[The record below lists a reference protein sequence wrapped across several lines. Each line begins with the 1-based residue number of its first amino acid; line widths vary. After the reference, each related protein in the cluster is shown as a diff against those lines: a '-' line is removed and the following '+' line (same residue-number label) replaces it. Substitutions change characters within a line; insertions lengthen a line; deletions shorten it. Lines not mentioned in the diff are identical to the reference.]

1 MKELI
6 DKFPNGQEL
15 YNTNAVFNR
24 LVNNIHRGMS
34 LYEAIS
40 IFAEQN
46 ENQQKVMQ
54 DLIMKVAMP
63 PVMYTPDE

>member
-1 MKELI
+1 MKDLI

-24 LVNNIHRGMS
+24 LVNHIHRGMS

-46 ENQQKVMQ
+46 DKQYEQIKKLINVLPIHPIMYNPEN
-54 DLIMKVAMP
+54 
-63 PVMYTPDE
+63 

>member
-24 LVNNIHRGMS
+24 LVNHIHRGMS

-46 ENQQKVMQ
+46 QEQQKIMENLVRKMPMQ
-54 DLIMKVAMP
+54 PIM
-63 PVMYTPDE
+63 YNPDE

>member
-15 YNTNAVFNR
+15 YDNNATFNFI
-24 LVNNIHRGMS
+24 IHHINHGMS
-34 LYEAIS
+34 LYEAVS

-46 ENQQKVMQ
+46 EKQQEIMKY
-54 DLIMKVAMP
+54 LIMKMP
-63 PVMYTPDE
+63 MQPVILKEE